1 MIFLDSARYLLD
13 IRRPSMKKPKKERLM
28 RFTAAENKW
37 LVKRASKL
45 EITVTEVVRRLIDKA
60 RERAR

>member
-1 MIFLDSARYLLD
+1 
-13 IRRPSMKKPKKERLM
+13 MKKPKKERLM